1 MGNLI
6 VKIFPLAAVLISI
19 LAVLFPALLNW
30 GGSLIVPLLG
40 VIMLGM
46 GSTLSVQDFAMAVKK
61 PRAVCVGMVLQFLLM
76 PFLAFAVGF
85 ALDLPR
91 EQFIGLVMVGAVAG
105 GTASNVITFLAGGD
119 VALSITMTACSTV
132 AGIVLTPLIS
142 GLYLS
147 HTVEVPAWAMFKS
160 ILQVVALPVSLGLVI
175 NRLCRQK
182 YLGVINSIAPVVSAL
197 GIVLV
202 IGIIVALNRAALF
215 DCGLLVLG
223 GVILHN
229 ASGLAAGYFLA
240 RLCRLDIRSS
250 VTVAIEVGMQNSGLA
265 AALAGQL
272 FSGAAAL
279 PGAVFSVW
287 HNISG
292 AIFAAVAKR
301 FLARVRESVKRT

>member
-1 MGNLI
+1 MVNLI
-6 VKIFPLAAVLISI
+6 VKIFPLAAVLISVV
-19 LAVLFPALLNW
+19 AVLFPDLLNW

-40 VIMLGM
+40 LIMLGM
-46 GSTLSVQDFAMAVKK
+46 GSTLSVQDFAVAVKK
-61 PRAVCVGMVLQFLLM
+61 PRAVCVGMALQFILM
-76 PFLAFAVGF
+76 PLLAFLVGKV
-85 ALDLPR
+85 LNLPR

-105 GTASNVITFLAGGD
+105 GTASNVITYLAGGD

-160 ILQVVALPVSLGLVI
+160 ILLVVALPVSLGLLI
-175 NRLCRQK
+175 NRLCRRK
-182 YLGVINSIAPVVSAL
+182 YLGAINAAAPVVSAL

-202 IGIIVALNRAALF
+202 IGIIVALNREALF
-215 DCGLLVLG
+215 NCGLLVFAA
-223 GVILHN
+223 VILHN

-240 RLCRLDIRSS
+240 RLCKLDVKSS

-265 AALAGQL
+265 AALSSQL

-292 AIFAAVAKR
+292 AIFAAAAKR
-301 FLARVRESVKRT
+301 LSAKAAE